1 MHVVEFPGNALALP
15 RSSLVRF
22 WVAALCWPR
31 RSGASVEAV
40 SRREIAPPLRNVLTE
55 V

>member
-22 WVAALCWPR
+22 WVAALCRPSVWCER
-31 RSGASVEAV
+31 GSGVAPGDSASAEERAD
-40 SRREIAPPLRNVLTE
+40 
-55 V
+55 